1 LPRKIPKIVKEI
13 RNNPPAPLDFA
24 TEKNISFSQLSMY
37 SQCPKKWSL
46 NYREGHKVSE
56 QSIHMTF
63 GTAIHETI
71 QHYLDVMYEKSGA
84 EADRINLEDY
94 FEEKLRDS
102 YAESY
107 KKNKKVHFST
117 PEEIREFYED
127 GDNILQFFKKKR
139 NGYFSKKGT
148 YLVGCEIPIIISPNP
163 YLHRVKYMGY
173 LDVVLYNE
181 TLNKFT
187 IIDIKTSTKGWNK
200 WAKKD
205 EIKQF
210 QLVLYKKF
218 FSQQYNIPIE
228 DIDIEF
234 FIVKRKIWEDTEYPM
249 SRIQQFIPA
258 SGRNKLSKASKL
270 LDTFIKDVFSLD
282 GTYKDRTFIPKP
294 SKWNCTF
301 CPFKEDDKLCNA
313 VGKNL

>member
-1 LPRKIPKIVKEI
+1 MPRKIPKIVKEI

-127 GDNILQFFKKKR
+127 GVNILQFFKKKR

-181 TLNKFT
+181 N
-187 IIDIKTSTKGWNK
+187 IK
-200 WAKKD
+200 
-205 EIKQF
+205 
-210 QLVLYKKF
+210 
-218 FSQQYNIPIE
+218 
-228 DIDIEF
+228 
-234 FIVKRKIWEDTEYPM
+234 
-249 SRIQQFIPA
+249 
-258 SGRNKLSKASKL
+258 
-270 LDTFIKDVFSLD
+270 
-282 GTYKDRTFIPKP
+282 
-294 SKWNCTF
+294 
-301 CPFKEDDKLCNA
+301 
-313 VGKNL
+313 

>member
-1 LPRKIPKIVKEI
+1 MKKTPDIVKKIQQTKLPEVDH
-13 RNNPPAPLDFA
+13 RFQ
-24 TEKNISFSQLSMY
+24 KSLSY
-37 SQCPKKWSL
+37 SQFSTYRGCPHKWAFRYKEG
-46 NYREGHKVSE
+46 NYEDSP
-56 QSIHMTF
+56 SIHALF
-63 GTAIHETI
+63 GTALHETL
-71 QHYLDVMYEKSGA
+71 QHYLDIMYDKSAA
-84 EADRINLEDY
+84 EADRINIEEY
-94 FEEKLRDS
+94 FEENLRKS

-107 KKNKKVHFST
+107 KKNKNVHFST

-127 GDNILQFFKKKR
+127 GINILKFFKKKR
-139 NGYFSKKGT
+139 GRYFSKKGT
-148 YLVGCEIPIIISPNP
+148 YLVGCEIPIILAPNP
-163 YLHRVKYMGY
+163 YLQRVKYMGY

-249 SRIQQFIPA
+249 SRIQQFTPA
-258 SGRNKLSKASKL
+258 SGKTKLNKASKL
-270 LDTFIKDVFSLD
+270 LETFIKDVFSLD

-301 CPFKEDDKLCNA
+301 CPFKEDSKLCSA